1 MWLLYHWL
9 LKAVAGVVI
18 GLIHFLRKRT
28 RQEVKA
34 LIIQMLSFSFF
45 TRKNSPPPHHKSA
58 TENFYFWPNF
68 YSRILGWFWCHLD
81 DTACSAVKDDYT
93 TQFEKTALL
102 RFLDIS
108 RWLQIRLIF
117 SMEYESLASKIGP
130 NSTHFRPNARYNHA
144 VLSATGV
151 DSSDIYSH

>member
-1 MWLLYHWL
+1 MNLQSIRIGSVSRCVWPKLNKQGITNHATPLLLIGVICQKEVERFNKKNWSAVWLLYHWL

-68 YSRILGWFWCHLD
+68 YSSILGWFWCHLD
-81 DTACSAVKDDYT
+81 DTACSAV
-93 TQFEKTALL
+93 
-102 RFLDIS
+102 
-108 RWLQIRLIF
+108 
-117 SMEYESLASKIGP
+117 
-130 NSTHFRPNARYNHA
+130 
-144 VLSATGV
+144 
-151 DSSDIYSH
+151 